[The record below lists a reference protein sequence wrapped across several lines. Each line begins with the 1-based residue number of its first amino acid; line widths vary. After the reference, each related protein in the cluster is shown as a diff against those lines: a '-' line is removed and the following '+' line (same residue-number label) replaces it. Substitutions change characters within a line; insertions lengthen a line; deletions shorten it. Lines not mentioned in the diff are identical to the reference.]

1 MRLRL
6 FWKLGLTYLL
16 LLAAAVAAID
26 VYASQI
32 LRREYVRGG
41 FGRLEALAALARAHP
56 PKFDDPEQ
64 AQIWVTWVARGHVRA
79 TLMASDGQVLADSE
93 EDPRQMDNHSNRPEV
108 QAALREGEGRSVRF
122 SHTVRREL
130 LYLAIRYDRE
140 GATPIVLRLAYT
152 LAELEEAVAEVRTKL
167 WLASLLVV
175 GLAGGVSLAY
185 SRAFSRRVERL
196 KEFSRRV
203 AKGDFRPLPV
213 GRQPDELSDLNTTMN
228 ETAQRLEQT
237 VASLR
242 EERDRSAAILR
253 SMVEGVAVVD
263 ADERVLF
270 CNEGFCRALTLA
282 SNVCEGRPLLEVV
295 RHPQLVSVMREA
307 LAGRESAATEITLG
321 TVRTRSFTA
330 TAAPIRSDQHAGA
343 VLVLHDIS
351 EIRRLERV
359 RQDFVANVSHEFKTP
374 LTAIQGFAET
384 LLGGALE
391 DGEHGRR
398 FLGIIRDHA
407 GRLARLTDDLLKL
420 ARMDAGKL
428 EIRNEPVRAEELVEA
443 CVETSRLRA
452 EQRGLQ
458 LTAQVAD
465 GLPAVRG
472 DVGRLQELLQNLV
485 DNALN
490 YTPAGGRV
498 MLKAERAGDEVV
510 FSVRDT
516 GIGIPEG
523 EQGRIF
529 ERFYRVDASRT
540 REAGGTGLGL
550 AIARHLAEAHGGRL
564 WVESEV
570 GAGST
575 FYVALP
581 AWP

>member
-16 LLAAAVAAID
+16 LLAAALLAID
-26 VYASQI
+26 IYAGQV
-32 LRREYVRGG
+32 LRREYLRGG
-41 FGRLEALAALARAHP
+41 FARLEALAAVAEARPPGFEDPKQPQDWVLWLAR
-56 PKFDDPEQ
+56 
-64 AQIWVTWVARGHVRA
+64 GGVRA
-79 TLMASDGQVLADSE
+79 TVIASDGRVLADSE
-93 EDPRQMDNHSNRPEV
+93 EPPQTMDNHGNRPEV
-108 QAALREGEGRSVRF
+108 REALASGEGRSVRY
-122 SHTVRREL
+122 SHTVEREL
-130 LYLAIRYDRE
+130 VYLAVRYERAGD
-140 GATPIVLRLAYT
+140 TPAVLRLAYT
-152 LAELEEAVAEVRTKL
+152 LSELEEALADVRLKL
-167 WLASLLVV
+167 WAASGVVLL
-175 GLAGGVSLAY
+175 LAGGVSLLF

-196 KEFSRRV
+196 KEFSHRV
-203 AKGDFRPLPV
+203 AEGDFRPAAV
-213 GRQPDELSDLNTTMN
+213 DREGDELSQLNAAMN
-228 ETAQRLEQT
+228 ETAARLEST
-237 VASLR
+237 IASLK
-242 EERDRSAAILR
+242 EERDRSAVILR

-263 ADERVLF
+263 AAERVLF
-270 CNEGFCRALTLA
+270 CNQSFCEALALSPGA
-282 SNVCEGRPLLEVV
+282 CENRPLLEVV
-295 RHPQLVSVMREA
+295 RNPQLVSVIRDA
-307 LAGRESAATEITLG
+307 LAGRQGAATEVTLG
-321 TVRTRSFTA
+321 TLRPRSFTA

-384 LLGGALE
+384 LLSGALE
-391 DGEHGRR
+391 DAENSRR

-407 GRLARLTDDLLKL
+407 ARLARLTDDLLKL

-428 EIRNEPVRAEELVEA
+428 EIRNEPVRVDELVEA
-443 CVETSRLRA
+443 LVETSRFHA
-452 EQRGLQ
+452 EQRGLE
-458 LTAQVAD
+458 LRAEVAE
-465 GLPAVRG
+465 GIPRVRG
-472 DVGRLQELLQNLV
+472 DMGRLQELLQNLV
-485 DNALN
+485 DNALH

-498 MLKAERAGDEVV
+498 LLQAARAGDEVV

-523 EQGRIF
+523 EQARIF
-529 ERFYRVDASRT
+529 ERFYRVDASRS

-550 AIARHLAEAHGGRL
+550 AIARHLAEAQGGRL

-581 AWP
+581 VWQ